1 MENFIFRAAPRLILR
16 LRTRDGIKMVVFKNC
31 CLGILY
37 YFSSA
42 FFVGLCFVL
51 LSNQQWSWKPLKK
64 SEISKFVILSVAKNP
79 INKGKDSSALPQ
91 NDRSFYFFSG
101 F

>member
-1 MENFIFRAAPRLILR
+1 MKSEEWWAGTPAPVPLRSNYVGGSLCPPDNFHLLCVKEIHA
-16 LRTRDGIKMVVFKNC
+16 VFETTE
-31 CLGILY
+31 
-37 YFSSA
+37 
-42 FFVGLCFVL
+42 
-51 LSNQQWSWKPLKK
+51 K